1 MCDLAPV
8 ENKVGNYCYLFVKD
22 HDRDDIKKAKDAG
35 YTTNVT
41 KKVHSWFKNGFI
53 SNVVSTIG
61 CLMGLI
67 AVWRKQSVLI
77 ECAGSIILISN
88 CLG

>member
-1 MCDLAPV
+1 M
-8 ENKVGNYCYLFVKD
+8 GSYCYMFVQEGDVK
-22 HDRDDIKKAKDAG
+22 IAKAAG
-35 YTTNVT
+35 YSTNVT

-53 SNVVSTIG
+53 SNVVSTVG
-61 CLMGLI
+61 CLMGLF